1 MKTNSQIMLSPKLYL
16 GDIDGDSLNELIE
29 VDGRQ
34 IHIFKCEYD
43 HKPLLTHV
51 FPSPVKR
58 LIIGD
63 FVVNGREKGKD
74 QIFAIL
80 EDGSIRGYAISDDL
94 TEMWWWF
101 TQPNFIHNNEHYIV
115 GDFDGDGAD
124 EIMVYNPSNG
134 SIKLFEKE
142 VNGILKEMTGYSLG
156 NLSSHDLKRKLLI
169 TGNFGQTRDRDDLLV
184 IDKSRGQVK
193 RFDTATDSNGV
204 KTFWS
209 AFTSKTNLFSK
220 DDDVIVANL
229 YGSPYDE
236 LLIRKYNTG
245 TYKMFALEY
254 NNGNLRTIDQVD
266 IGQLPVQAQK
276 GTIIASKVRDKNFR
290 YERGGIRRDDI
301 LFFNDKNREFIRTDA
316 RFDKNASK
324 RTYWW
329 AYTSNLIC
337 EPVPSVQK
345 KPWAI
350 ILCRFKGMPGNT
362 AIEKFFREI
371 YTPGSGGLVEY
382 WHDVSLGSIDVS
394 GTKVFGWVE
403 LEFERKDA
411 ALKRDKLIDAA
422 IKACQNVGIDPINGF
437 HKQLA
442 VFTHDFSQPNAPAGA
457 NWRTPGWGQFW
468 LDGSADGQGRV
479 SAPPHGHN
487 GSFLAHEMGHG
498 MNFKHDLKADLTTP
512 YGDRNCIMSA
522 MAIKGFTHPK
532 WNKTFGPSMSFPQ
545 LDIKNLFYKRRIY
558 TADKY
563 WSTNGLSF
571 NMAPQNDR
579 RINASLGAIIPTSSS
594 SGWDYYLEYIRPNGW
609 NKGLSK
615 PILVIRRV
623 VGNTAAFLGEIEL
636 PVTLHAKKS
645 WREPS
650 GNVLF
655 TIQKIRS
662 DERMIKVI
670 LTKPKFRTV
679 GIAST
684 ITKIATKK
692 PIVNRLTV
700 KPIIKITK

>member
-1 MKTNSQIMLSPKLYL
+1 MKTNSQILLSPKLYL

-29 VDGRQ
+29 VDGRH
-34 IHIFKCEYD
+34 IHIFKCEHD

-80 EDGSIRGYAISDDL
+80 EDGSIRGYAISNDL

-101 TQPNFIHNNEHYIV
+101 TQPNFIKNSEHYIV

-124 EIMVYNPSNG
+124 EIMVYNPARG
-134 SIKLFEKE
+134 SIKLFKKE
-142 VNGILKEMTGYSLG
+142 VNGILKPMTGYSLG

-169 TGNFGQTRDRDDLLV
+169 TGNFGQSRYRDDLLV
-184 IDKSRGQVK
+184 INKSNGQVK
-193 RFDTATDSNGV
+193 RFDTATDSKGI
-204 KTFWS
+204 KTFWW
-209 AFTSKTNLFSK
+209 AFTSKAKLFSK
-220 DDDVIVANL
+220 NDEIIVANL
-229 YGSPYDE
+229 DGKSKDG
-236 LLIRKYNTG
+236 LLIRKHSSG
-245 TYKMFALEY
+245 TYKMLALEY
-254 NNGNLRTIDQVD
+254 NNGNLRTINHVLT
-266 IGQLPVQAQK
+266 GQLPIRAKK
-276 GTIIASKVRDKNFR
+276 GAIIASKVRNKSFR
-290 YERGGIRRDDI
+290 YERGGTRRDDI
-301 LFFNDKNREFIRTDA
+301 LFFNYRNREFIRTDA
-316 RFDKNASK
+316 RFDKNTSQL
-324 RTYWW
+324 TYWW

-337 EPVPSVQK
+337 EPTSSVQK

-350 ILCRFKGMPGNT
+350 ILCRFKGMPGNP

-371 YTPGSGGLVEY
+371 YTPGSGGLIEY
-382 WHDVSLGSIDVS
+382 WHDVSLGRIDVS

-403 LEFERKDA
+403 LELERKDA
-411 ALKRDKLIDAA
+411 ALSRGKLIDAA
-422 IKACQNVGIDPINGF
+422 IKACRNAGIEPVNGF

-442 VFTHDFSQPNAPAGA
+442 VFTHNFSQPNAPAGV
-457 NWRTPGWGQFW
+457 NWSDPVWGKFW

-498 MNFKHDLKADLTTP
+498 MNFDHDLAANLTTE

-522 MAIKGFTHPK
+522 MAIKGFNHPT

-545 LDIKNLFYKRRIY
+545 LDLKNMFYNRRIY
-558 TADKY
+558 SASKY
-563 WSTNGLSF
+563 WSNNGLSF
-571 NMAPQNDR
+571 NLAPLNDR
-579 RINASLGAIIPTSSS
+579 RINASLGAIIPVSS
-594 SGWDYYLEYIRPNGW
+594 SGNWSYYLEYMRPNGW
-609 NKGLSK
+609 NMGLSK
-615 PILVIRRV
+615 PVLVIRRL

-636 PVTLHAKKS
+636 PTTLHAQKI

-650 GNVLF
+650 GNVYF

-662 DERMIKVI
+662 DERMIKVMV
-670 LTKPKFRTV
+670 TKPKFKTARF
-679 GIAST
+679 SK
-684 ITKIATKK
+684 KIRRK
-692 PIVNRLTV
+692 VL
-700 KPIIKITK
+700 KPIIKKTK